1 MRPKT
6 TSTAPPIIYGV
17 VLMIVTLVLTVLYN
31 MALVTDWFRSRQA
44 GVGLHALVLVAG
56 WVMGLAVIIGLIL
69 FVVSLARQIRLNQR
83 QQNFIDSVTH
93 ELKSPLTSLKLHLQT
108 IRRRQLSPE
117 QVAEF
122 TDIMLADVERLDVLI
137 DHVLEAARVDGVRR
151 SHRFEPMAVRPRIE
165 QAIATIA
172 RRHDLPP
179 DAIRLEG
186 EDAVVRTDP
195 IGLDLVLSNLLE
207 NAVKYSNER
216 VCITVRLSKLSSGG
230 VAIAV
235 ADTGVGIPRNQVRRI
250 FHRFHRVGN
259 ELTRIR
265 QGTGLGLY
273 IVKETVR
280 QMKGKIRAESPGEG
294 QGSVFTLTLPG
305 DPHG

>member
-6 TSTAPPIIYGV
+6 TSTAPPIFYGV

-31 MALVTDWFRSRQA
+31 MALVTDWFRARQGGD
-44 GVGLHALVLVAG
+44 GVNALVLVAG

-108 IRRRQLSPE
+108 IRRRQLSQE
-117 QVAEF
+117 QLEEF
-122 TDIMLADVERLDVLI
+122 TAIMLADVERLDGLI
-137 DHVLEAARVDGVRR
+137 DHVLEAARVEGVRR
-151 SHRFEPMAVRPRIE
+151 AQPVEPVPVRPRVE
-165 QAIATIA
+165 QAIATVS
-172 RRHDLPP
+172 RRHGLAPG
-179 DAIRLEG
+179 AIALEG
-186 EDAVVRTDP
+186 DDALVRADP
-195 IGLDLVLSNLLE
+195 VGLDLVLSNLLE
-207 NAVKYSNER
+207 NAVKYSGDAVR
-216 VCITVRLSKLSSGG
+216 ITVRLSRPSASS

-235 ADTGVGIPRNQVRRI
+235 ADQGVGIPRNQVRRI
-250 FHRFHRVGN
+250 FNRFHRVGN

-305 DPHG
+305 DSHG

>member
-1 MRPKT
+1 MRHKT

-17 VLMIVTLVLTVLYN
+17 VLMLVTLVLTVLYN
-31 MALVTDWFRSRQA
+31 MALVTDWFASRQA

-69 FVVSLARQIRLNQR
+69 FVVSLERQIRLNQR

-108 IRRRQLSPE
+108 IRRRPLSPE
-117 QVAEF
+117 QLGEF
-122 TDIMLADVERLDVLI
+122 TDIMLADVERLDRLI
-137 DHVLEAARVDGVRR
+137 DHVLEAARVDTARR
-151 SHRFEPMAVRPRIE
+151 PQRFEPLDVRARTE
-165 QAIATIA
+165 QAIATIV

-179 DAIRLEG
+179 GAIELEG
-186 EDAVVRTDP
+186 EDAVVPTDP
-195 IGLDLVLSNLLE
+195 VGLDLVLSNLLE
-207 NAVKYSNER
+207 NAVKYSEEDVR
-216 VCITVRLSKLSSGG
+216 VTVRVAKLPAGG

-235 ADTGVGIPRNQVRRI
+235 ADAGVGIPRNQVRRI
-250 FHRFHRVGN
+250 FQRFHRVGN

-273 IVKETVR
+273 IVQETVR
-280 QMKGKIRAESPGEG
+280 QMKGKIKAESPGEG
-294 QGSVFTLTLPG
+294 KGSVFTLTLPG